1 MKFIEDKVWTEILNY
16 FYKKQYGSIKG
27 NIKGVQFEA
36 LVAFLLKLLFNQY
49 EIEFHPTKASHDG
62 SKDFWA
68 IDELQELWWAEC
80 KNYTQNIALKELA
93 PTLVMAELNDV
104 QHLLF
109 FSYSNLN
116 KNLKRHIGRY
126 AFEHKKE
133 VFIYENETIEELLFT
148 NYKEMLSDFLGQQI
162 KADFH
167 HSVEIDFYNEKN
179 PKLIDKKRFNGYY
192 EIMDLAVGEVY
203 NLNVIAENKHKFNSC
218 TIKITIDESEDNYYF
233 EFLSQ
238 DKALRNK
245 IMRTIELKPNQIVL
259 CKFKVRLIKYR
270 ERLKLP
276 RLCTEVCLNGV
287 QEAKAKADSVAYP
300 CEWNRNN
307 VLIGKHYEDLINIF
321 THECINN
328 SPMSGFLVY
337 GGGGTGKTRILQ
349 ECDAVLTKNDYHIL
363 NFIGFDK
370 NSSWKDVV
378 REITYSAFAISED
391 LAFHLMCETDDI
403 VIPSL
408 DDNIK
413 EEIVAFFKLLNKKEF
428 AFEELHRYL
437 KIIFGKLSQ
446 GRYAVIIDNMQSYAV
461 EIIDFFK
468 EMIQYMLQHQQSSH
482 IVLLI
487 SINTSLVFDDR
498 YLDFIGEFSRIDFLC
513 RKIDGF
519 QNEKQAIAYLK
530 TILSLDDYPLNL
542 PVLRKILAST
552 SLKPKY
558 IQQLAN
564 HLIISD
570 CIEFKNQ
577 HGIINKSKEL
587 EASLRSIPD
596 DYERLFSSSYHMI
609 LDKYVQWKSDIY
621 DFISLLHLFFTMD
634 ESLLDI
640 LNVDRKIVQALVRH
654 GVIKNEGDH
663 RNKCYAFEH
672 DLIESCLSTDIYPDL
687 LKNAMKYLESY
698 QDLFH
703 TILRD
708 KQVPILLYKLSHR
721 MYAGSELITI
731 NKHKVLY
738 TIPNKFIF
746 NFHTYLLDNFI
757 NKKDEMELNVFIKEV
772 SECCKYVRDHISEL
786 SAEYLFD
793 KAFPHVFDIVS
804 NEKNILREQFSFI
817 IHYCE
822 NKNRLAKAD
831 LSRKIYTLY
840 YERLEACVLN
850 HRDMER
856 EIEYAKAYLE
866 NRIFVCGRLEGA
878 SLKYVS
884 NLNNSMMTAIA
895 WQFHDILLEDCF
907 DAANLFFMNN
917 EDLKRGIEL
926 LKWGFR
932 SFELLPAH
940 TAAKFKVNYY
950 SKLILYQLITQ
961 QFEDAIK
968 TANEALSYIKDNEI
982 INYHI
987 FFKCRYLKYKLIA
1000 LLLIGD
1006 CSDILD
1012 STFEQYETNLSITHT
1027 DKSDDWLFL
1036 QAKYAFLN
1044 NNRDN
1049 FESIFQRLYTSM
1061 DYASSN
1067 VNMLEELALKYK
1079 LLFPEKIFSE
1089 IDDRAKSLS
1098 LVNKLLYMTPNEI
1111 KAFNA
1116 DYISKAVIVSIDKKD
1131 GFYM

>member
-68 IDELQELWWAEC
+68 IDDLQELWWAEC

-167 HSVEIDFYNEKN
+167 HSVEIDFY
-179 PKLIDKKRFNGYY
+179 
-192 EIMDLAVGEVY
+192 
-203 NLNVIAENKHKFNSC
+203 
-218 TIKITIDESEDNYYF
+218 
-233 EFLSQ
+233 
-238 DKALRNK
+238 
-245 IMRTIELKPNQIVL
+245 
-259 CKFKVRLIKYR
+259 
-270 ERLKLP
+270 
-276 RLCTEVCLNGV
+276 
-287 QEAKAKADSVAYP
+287 
-300 CEWNRNN
+300 
-307 VLIGKHYEDLINIF
+307 
-321 THECINN
+321 
-328 SPMSGFLVY
+328 
-337 GGGGTGKTRILQ
+337 
-349 ECDAVLTKNDYHIL
+349 
-363 NFIGFDK
+363 
-370 NSSWKDVV
+370 
-378 REITYSAFAISED
+378 
-391 LAFHLMCETDDI
+391 
-403 VIPSL
+403 
-408 DDNIK
+408 
-413 EEIVAFFKLLNKKEF
+413 KLLNKKEF

-621 DFISLLHLFFTMD
+621 DFISLLHLFSTMD

-746 NFHTYLLDNFI
+746 
-757 NKKDEMELNVFIKEV
+757 K
-772 SECCKYVRDHISEL
+772 
-786 SAEYLFD
+786 
-793 KAFPHVFDIVS
+793 
-804 NEKNILREQFSFI
+804 
-817 IHYCE
+817 
-822 NKNRLAKAD
+822 
-831 LSRKIYTLY
+831 
-840 YERLEACVLN
+840 
-850 HRDMER
+850 
-856 EIEYAKAYLE
+856 
-866 NRIFVCGRLEGA
+866 
-878 SLKYVS
+878 
-884 NLNNSMMTAIA
+884 
-895 WQFHDILLEDCF
+895 
-907 DAANLFFMNN
+907 
-917 EDLKRGIEL
+917 
-926 LKWGFR
+926 
-932 SFELLPAH
+932 
-940 TAAKFKVNYY
+940 
-950 SKLILYQLITQ
+950 
-961 QFEDAIK
+961 
-968 TANEALSYIKDNEI
+968 
-982 INYHI
+982 
-987 FFKCRYLKYKLIA
+987 
-1000 LLLIGD
+1000 
-1006 CSDILD
+1006 
-1012 STFEQYETNLSITHT
+1012 
-1027 DKSDDWLFL
+1027 
-1036 QAKYAFLN
+1036 
-1044 NNRDN
+1044 
-1049 FESIFQRLYTSM
+1049 
-1061 DYASSN
+1061 
-1067 VNMLEELALKYK
+1067 
-1079 LLFPEKIFSE
+1079 
-1089 IDDRAKSLS
+1089 
-1098 LVNKLLYMTPNEI
+1098 LYMS
-1111 KAFNA
+1111 F
-1116 DYISKAVIVSIDKKD
+1116 
-1131 GFYM
+1131 